1 MRVFLA
7 GIMQGSLRGAE
18 LHAQDYRTQIRSALA
33 EHWPAAQLYDP
44 LADHGQSLSYDD
56 ELGREVFFRHNQMCG
71 QTDVLLAIVPEASM
85 GTAIEMW
92 EAYRHGRTV
101 VTVSPLVHN
110 WAVRFLSHLRYA
122 TLDELQA
129 ALRAGELQRL
139 VATHARLTQA
149 GDPPD
154 DATRSLPESR

>member
-7 GIMQGSLRGAE
+7 GIMQGSLRSAE
-18 LHAQDYRTQIRSALA
+18 LHTQDYRRQIHGWVR
-33 EHWPAAQLYDP
+33 EFWPAAQLYDP

-110 WAVRFLSHLRYA
+110 WVVRFLSQVRYA
-122 TLDELQA
+122 TLEELHS
-129 ALRAGELQRL
+129 ALRQGELQRL
-139 VATHARLTQA
+139 VAAHRRLN
-149 GDPPD
+149 DE
-154 DATRSLPESR
+154 RSLPGDVMQSPLDSQ